1 MYGNYVVQFNF
12 ELFEPALI
20 SSLTDSILMKLP
32 QYSLSKYS
40 TNVVFKCLS
49 VYWVDRKEYVS
60 SVLKE
65 VFQPYLILEMYKN
78 KDGNKVL
85 LEIME
90 KYEGY

>member
-12 ELFEPALI
+12 ELFEHTFTSILMD
-20 SSLTDSILMKLP
+20 TILMKLS

-40 TNVVFKCLS
+40 TNVVFKCLNS
-49 VYWVDRKEYVS
+49 YWANQKEYVS

-78 KDGNKVL
+78 KDGNKIL

-90 KYEGY
+90 RYEGY